1 VTKLV
6 IYDLDGTLID
16 SAFIVQSIINQ
27 MREEQG
33 RDPIDKEKL
42 IPWLSLGGEDLIS
55 NSLEVS
61 GDDVNRC
68 LGEFRDRYSETPT
81 PVESVYVGAME
92 TLERLHELNIK
103 LAICTNK
110 PRKLAEKV
118 LKETGLFDKFSFIS
132 AGGDLLTKKPDP
144 RNIELCFE
152 GLSTAPK
159 TSILVGDSTIDQRLA
174 KLVGVP
180 FIQYA
185 PGYDDGVDIS
195 DFSYKINHHLE
206 ILHFLKLQHIGH

>member
-1 VTKLV
+1 MKLV

-16 SAFIVQSIINQ
+16 SALIVQSIINQ
-27 MREEQG
+27 MRREQG

-61 GDDVNRC
+61 GAELNRC
-68 LGEFRDRYSETPT
+68 LGEFRDRYYETPT
-81 PVESVYVGAME
+81 PVKSVYVGAME
-92 TLERLHELNIK
+92 TLERLHQLNIK

-110 PRKLAEKV
+110 PRKLADKV
-118 LKETGLFDKFSFIS
+118 LTETGLFDKFSFIS
-132 AGGDLLTKKPDP
+132 AGGDLPTKKPDP
-144 RNIELCFE
+144 RNIELCFK

-159 TSILVGDSTIDQRLA
+159 ASIMVGDSTIDQRLA
-174 KLVGVP
+174 KLAGVP

-185 PGYDDGVDIS
+185 PGYDDGVIVD
-195 DFSYKINHHLE
+195 DVSYKINHHLE
-206 ILHFLKLQHIGH
+206 ILNFFKLQHIGH

>member
-1 VTKLV
+1 MTKLV

-16 SAFIVQSIINQ
+16 SALIVQSIINQ
-27 MREEQG
+27 MRKEQG

-61 GDDVNRC
+61 GDDVHRC
-68 LGEFRDRYSETPT
+68 LGEFRDRYYEIQTPI
-81 PVESVYVGAME
+81 ESVYVGVME
-92 TLERLHELNIK
+92 TLEQLHDLNIK

-110 PRKLAEKV
+110 PRKLVEKV
-118 LKETGLFDKFSFIS
+118 LNETGLFDNFSFIS
-132 AGGDLLTKKPDP
+132 AGGDLPTRKPDQ

-152 GLSTAPK
+152 GLSTAPE

-174 KLVGVP
+174 KLVGIP

-185 PGYDDGVDIS
+185 PGYDDGVATS
-195 DFSYKINHHLE
+195 DLRHKIYHHLE
-206 ILHFLKLQHIGH
+206 LLNYLKLH